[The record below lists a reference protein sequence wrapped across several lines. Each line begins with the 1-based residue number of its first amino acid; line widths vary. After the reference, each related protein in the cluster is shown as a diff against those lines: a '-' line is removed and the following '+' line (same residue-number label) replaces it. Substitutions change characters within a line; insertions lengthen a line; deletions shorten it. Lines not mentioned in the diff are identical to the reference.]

1 MPTEQAESVIERV
14 NAEMDELTD
23 PSFDEAFAQG
33 VSVPDGEDIPKAKDV
48 PVPAPAA
55 AAEPAKPTAEAPA
68 GEPEKPTT
76 PAAPEPE
83 KPVAPDAPP
92 ATPETEKPP
101 LTAIEKA
108 EAEGA
113 KLAGAKPSEPPAA
126 ATPKADEPKSV
137 IEMLPEGYEDAGKI
151 VESDSFRAW
160 FEKAPKH
167 IQKLGT
173 DGGVDGAC
181 AVIDFFRSH
190 TAKTA
195 ASAAQAATPSA
206 AKKLMAEIGDVE
218 MVQSDGSKIKVSEYL
233 KEYGDM
239 GEAVA
244 VIADALAGK
253 RVGSV
258 QKPDQAAAGDRRIA
272 QLESELAELRYW
284 GAITVEHSD
293 ARKIVRT
300 DGFREWAKNA
310 SEGVKRLLGSA
321 NPDHVVLALDA
332 YKEHRVKQAKAS
344 AAPAQGGG
352 KAKTIAVHSDTARS
366 AGGAK
371 ATPNAGNPDD
381 FDAGFEEGLNSK

>member
-1 MPTEQAESVIERV
+1 MPTEEAKSVIERV

-33 VSVPDGEDIPKAKDV
+33 VSVPDGEDIPKAKEV

-55 AAEPAKPTAEAPA
+55 AAEPAKPAAEAPE
-68 GEPEKPTT
+68 GEPEKPPT
-76 PAAPEPE
+76 PAVPDPE
-83 KPVAPDAPP
+83 KPAEPP
-92 ATPETEKPP
+92 TTPEPEKPP

-113 KLAGAKPSEPPAA
+113 KLAGAKPAETPAA

-137 IEMLPEGYEDAGKI
+137 LEMLPEGYEDAGKI
-151 VESDSFRAW
+151 VESDSFKAW
-160 FEKAPKH
+160 FYNAPKH

-195 ASAAQAATPSA
+195 ASAAQASTPSA

-218 MVQSDGSKIKVSEYL
+218 MIQSDGSKIKVSEYL

-300 DGFREWAKNA
+300 DGFREWVKNA

-321 NPDHVVLALDA
+321 NPDHAVLALDA

-371 ATPNAGNPDD
+371 ATPKTGSQDD

>member
-1 MPTEQAESVIERV
+1 MPDPDKAESVIERV

-23 PSFDEAFAQG
+23 PSFDEAFARG
-33 VSVPDGEDIPKAKDV
+33 VSVPDGEDIPKEKEV

-55 AAEPAKPTAEAPA
+55 AEPAKPAAEAPA
-68 GEPEKPTT
+68 AEPEKPT
-76 PAAPEPE
+76 PAAQEPK
-83 KPVAPDAPP
+83 KPDAPDAPP
-92 ATPETEKPP
+92 ATPEPEKPP

-113 KLAGAKPSEPPAA
+113 KLVGAKPSEPPAA

-167 IQKLGT
+167 IQKLGI

-181 AVIDFFRSH
+181 AVLDFFRSH

-233 KEYGDM
+233 EEYGDM
-239 GEAVA
+239 GEAIA

-258 QKPDQAAAGDRRIA
+258 QKPDQDAAGDRRIA

-321 NPDHVVLALDA
+321 NPDHAVLALDA
-332 YKEHRVKQAKAS
+332 YKEHCVQQAKAS
-344 AAPAQGGG
+344 SAPTGG

-371 ATPNAGNPDD
+371 ATPKTGNPDD